1 MLTVA
6 RVTASYTRD
15 GKLISRK
22 IEPIEDKNFISGVVE
37 ILGKGFMKYVDAANF
52 HPQPVR
58 ACFKKK
64 RHLLP

>member
-22 IEPIEDKNFISGVVE
+22 IEPIEDKNFISGVAE
-37 ILGKGFMKYVDAANF
+37 ILGKGFMKYVDAGNMDKPKGSVSIRKA
-52 HPQPVR
+52 
-58 ACFKKK
+58 
-64 RHLLP
+64 